1 MSESAVKK
9 SVATKLLGKVS
20 SSNLPQDVRIKTREM
35 SLLRFPLRNQSECR
49 FAASRKTKWKT
60 TLDEGA
66 EGFLSTFFLVEEL
79 LLLLEYRED
88 L

>member
-1 MSESAVKK
+1 
-9 SVATKLLGKVS
+9 
-20 SSNLPQDVRIKTREM
+20 M

-49 FAASRKTKWKT
+49 FAAFQKTKWKT

-66 EGFLSTFFLVEEL
+66 EGFLYFFFLVEEL